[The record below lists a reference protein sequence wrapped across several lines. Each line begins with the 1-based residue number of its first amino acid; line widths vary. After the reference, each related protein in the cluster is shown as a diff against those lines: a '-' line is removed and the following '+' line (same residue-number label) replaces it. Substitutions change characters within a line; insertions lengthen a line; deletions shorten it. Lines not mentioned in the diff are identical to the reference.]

1 MNPAF
6 NEFLEELTNEN
17 LILIEPIFFVKAAVF
32 LEEQLES
39 YLNIEGQHAHS
50 LRSLIESAR
59 KLKNEETDKAF
70 WRALLAFNSLIEAAL
85 ETSYNHHSKNKWLRF
100 INIIENLQG
109 YNGTQVFKGTNL
121 KEKRKLRLYFAYM
134 LTWEHLRYL
143 AGNEDDYSP
152 SSEILNAYSDH
163 GDHEHEDHDHDHED
177 HHAH

>member
-1 MNPAF
+1 MTPAF
-6 NEFLEELTNEN
+6 NDFLEELTSEN
-17 LILIEPIFFVKAAVF
+17 LILNEPVFFVKAAVF

-70 WRALLAFNSLIEAAL
+70 WRALFAFNTLIEDAL
-85 ETSYNHHSKNKWLRF
+85 EANNNHDSNNKWLRF
-100 INIIENLQG
+100 INIIEKLQG

-143 AGNEDDYSP
+143 AGNEDEYSP
-152 SSEILNAYSDH
+152 SSDILNAYSEH
-163 GDHEHEDHDHDHED
+163 GDDEHQHDH
-177 HHAH
+177 